1 MDVYDEIII
10 SRTAHA
16 VILNEKKKQT
26 GLHMYYVTTN
36 ITTRFKTHTN
46 IIAN

>member
-10 SRTAHA
+10 SRTAHT
-16 VILNEKKKQT
+16 VILNEKKQT
-26 GLHMYYVTTN
+26 VLHMYYVTTN

-46 IIAN
+46 IIAK

>member
-10 SRTAHA
+10 LRTAHA
-16 VILNEKKKQT
+16 VILNEKKQT